1 MKDVTGLPMMNP
13 NENIRVV
20 SYCTLCNTQYNPVS
34 ARIIEEKEGAHLIH
48 IQCRKC
54 GSSIVALIMA
64 GAMGISSIGLLTD
77 LSSDDAVRIKNGEPV
92 TSDDVLLLYSSLLSE
107 QNIISYFKSTL

>member
-1 MKDVTGLPMMNP
+1 MKTSNGLSQLLP

-20 SYCTLCNTQYNPVS
+20 SYCPLCNTQYHQLS
-34 ARIIEEKEGAHLIH
+34 ARILEEKDGAHLIH

-54 GSSIVALIMA
+54 NASIVALVLA

-77 LSSDDAVRIKNGEPV
+77 LSSEDAIRLKHSPTV
-92 TSDDVLLLYSSLLSE
+92 TSDDVINIYTLL
-107 QNIISYFKSTL
+107 QGAANVISYFKTTG